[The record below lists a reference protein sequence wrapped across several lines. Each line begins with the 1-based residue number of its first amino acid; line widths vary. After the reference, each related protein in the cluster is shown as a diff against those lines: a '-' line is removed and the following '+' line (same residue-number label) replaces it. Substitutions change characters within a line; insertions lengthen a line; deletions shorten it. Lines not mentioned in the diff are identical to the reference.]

1 MKTHRV
7 DERVRALD
15 VADRRVE
22 RQAESDRVVQSL
34 LETDRP
40 QQQHVSETQRGVS
53 VCVCVGHVAAG
64 GDT

>member
-22 RQAESDRVVQSL
+22 RQAETDHVVQSL

-40 QQQHVSETQRGVS
+40 QQQHVSETQHGVS
-53 VCVCVGHVAAG
+53 VCVCVGHVAAD